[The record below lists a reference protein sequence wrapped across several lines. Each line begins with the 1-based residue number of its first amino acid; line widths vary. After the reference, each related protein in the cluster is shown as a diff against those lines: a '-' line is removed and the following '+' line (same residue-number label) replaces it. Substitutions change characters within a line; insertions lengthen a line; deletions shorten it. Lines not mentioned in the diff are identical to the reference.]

1 MLWKIAPMPEASA
14 LIAALIL
21 ERPMCL
27 ECITMRS
34 PVTGD
39 KNTEDRLDIIARA
52 VRLHREKSGRCR
64 ACGITTHVFWIE
76 RPPV

>member
-1 MLWKIAPMPEASA
+1 MPQASA

-21 ERPMCL
+21 EHPMCL
-27 ECITMRS
+27 ERITLRS

-39 KNTEDRLDIIARA
+39 KDAEDHLNIIGRA
-52 VRLHREKSGRCR
+52 VKLHREKSGRRR
-64 ACGITTHVFWIE
+64 ACGVTACVFRIE

>member
-1 MLWKIAPMPEASA
+1 MPEAAA

-27 ECITMRS
+27 ECIAMRA
-34 PVTGD
+34 PVTGEKD
-39 KNTEDRLDIIARA
+39 AEDHLNIIARA

-64 ACGITTHVFWIE
+64 ACGSTTPVFWIE

>member
-1 MLWKIAPMPEASA
+1 MPEASA

-27 ECITMRS
+27 ECIVMRA
-34 PVTGD
+34 PVTGEKD
-39 KNTEDRLDIIARA
+39 AEEHLNIIARA
-52 VRLHREKSGRCR
+52 VRLRREKSGRCR
-64 ACGITTHVFWIE
+64 ACGVTTPVYWIE